1 MRPDVM
7 GRVLIVANGEWPS
20 SFNLQHERT
29 TYDQL
34 VALDGAA
41 NRLLELNIIPDVIVG
56 DLDSITTSVLNQCES
71 SGVQIVRIP
80 SQEKSDISKGLQW
93 VQQEQPNAKIDVIG
107 VEIGRYDHHLAAYSA
122 LFECQS
128 SATILLNGWTAKRVD
143 SNPTTFQ
150 VKPDAIIS
158 LVPFG
163 SVQGVTLEGCQYPL
177 QNASLTT
184 GTQGV
189 SNKAIESEI
198 IVSAQSGNLLLL
210 IEG

>member
-1 MRPDVM
+1 M

-93 VQQEQPNAKIDVIG
+93 VQQEQPNARIDVIG
-107 VEIGRYDHHLAAYSA
+107 IEIGRYDHHLAAYSA

-158 LVPFG
+158 LIAFG

>member
-1 MRPDVM
+1 M
-7 GRVLIVANGEWPS
+7 GRVLIVANGEWPG

-41 NRLLELNIIPDVIVG
+41 NRLLELNLIPDVIVG

-71 SGVQIVRIP
+71 SGVHIVRIP

-93 VQQEQPNAKIDVIG
+93 VQQEQPNARIDVIG

-158 LVPFG
+158 LIAFG

-189 SNKAIESEI
+189 SNKAVESKI
-198 IVSAQSGNLLLL
+198 VVSAQSGNLLLL

>member
-1 MRPDVM
+1 M
-7 GRVLIVANGEWPS
+7 GRVLIVANGEWPG

-41 NRLLELNIIPDVIVG
+41 NRLLDLNLIPDVIVG

-71 SGVQIVRIP
+71 SGVHIVRIP
-80 SQEKSDISKGLQW
+80 GQEKSDISKGLQW

-128 SATILLNGWTAKRVD
+128 SATLLLNGWTATRVD

-150 VKPDAIIS
+150 VKPHAIIS
-158 LVPFG
+158 LIPFG

-198 IVSAQSGNLLLL
+198 VVSAQSGNLLLL

>member
-1 MRPDVM
+1 M
-7 GRVLIVANGEWPS
+7 GRVLIVANGEWPG

-41 NRLLELNIIPDVIVG
+41 NRLLDLNLIPDVIVG

-71 SGVQIVRIP
+71 SGVHIVRIP

-93 VQQEQPNAKIDVIG
+93 VQQEQPNARIDVIG

-128 SATILLNGWTAKRVD
+128 SATLLLNGWTATRVD

-163 SVQGVTLEGCQYPL
+163 SVQGVKLEGCQYPL

-198 IVSAQSGNLLLL
+198 VVSAQSGNLLLL

>member
-1 MRPDVM
+1 M
-7 GRVLIVANGEWPS
+7 GRVLIVANGEWPG

-41 NRLLELNIIPDVIVG
+41 NRLLDLNLIPDVIVG

-71 SGVQIVRIP
+71 SGVHIVRIP

-93 VQQEQPNAKIDVIG
+93 VQQEQPNARIDVIG

-143 SNPTTFQ
+143 STPTTFQ

-158 LVPFG
+158 LIAFG

-198 IVSAQSGNLLLL
+198 VVSAQSGNLLLL

>member
-1 MRPDVM
+1 M
-7 GRVLIVANGEWPS
+7 GRVLIVANGEWPG

-41 NRLLELNIIPDVIVG
+41 NRLLDLNLIPDVIVG

-93 VQQEQPNAKIDVIG
+93 VQQEQPNARIDVIG
-107 VEIGRYDHHLAAYSA
+107 IEIGRYDHHLAAYSA

-150 VKPDAIIS
+150 VKPDVIIS
-158 LVPFG
+158 LIAFG

-198 IVSAQSGNLLLL
+198 VVSAQSGNLLLL

>member
-1 MRPDVM
+1 M
-7 GRVLIVANGEWPS
+7 GRVLIVANGEWPG

-41 NRLLELNIIPDVIVG
+41 NRLLELNLIPDVIVG

-71 SGVQIVRIP
+71 SGVHIVRIP

-158 LVPFG
+158 LIAFG

-198 IVSAQSGNLLLL
+198 VVSAQSGNLLLL

>member
-1 MRPDVM
+1 M
-7 GRVLIVANGEWPS
+7 GRVLIVANGEWPG

-41 NRLLELNIIPDVIVG
+41 NRLLELNLIPDVIVG

-71 SGVQIVRIP
+71 SGVHIVRIP

-158 LVPFG
+158 LIAFG

-198 IVSAQSGNLLLL
+198 VVFAQSGNLLLL

>member
-1 MRPDVM
+1 M
-7 GRVLIVANGEWPS
+7 GRVLIVANGEWPG

-41 NRLLELNIIPDVIVG
+41 NRLLDLNLIPDVIVG

-71 SGVQIVRIP
+71 SGVHIVRIP

-93 VQQEQPNAKIDVIG
+93 VQQEQPNARIDVIG

-128 SATILLNGWTAKRVD
+128 SATLLLNGWTATRVD
-143 SNPTTFQ
+143 SKPTTFQ
-150 VKPDAIIS
+150 VKPHAIIS
-158 LVPFG
+158 LIAFG
-163 SVQGVTLEGCQYPL
+163 SVQGVSLEGCQYPL

-198 IVSAQSGNLLLL
+198 VVSAQSGNLLLL

>member
-1 MRPDVM
+1 M

-29 TYDQL
+29 TYDQI

-41 NRLLELNIIPDVIVG
+41 NRLLELNLAPDVIVG

-71 SGVQIVRIP
+71 SGVHIVRIP

-93 VQQEQPNAKIDVIG
+93 VQQEQPNARIDVIG

-128 SATILLNGWTAKRVD
+128 SATLLLNGWTATRVD

-150 VKPDAIIS
+150 VKPHAIIS
-158 LVPFG
+158 LIPFG

-198 IVSAQSGNLLLL
+198 VVSAQSGDLLLL

>member
-1 MRPDVM
+1 M

-20 SFNLQHERT
+20 SFNLHHERT
-29 TYDQL
+29 TYDLL

-41 NRLLELNIIPDVIVG
+41 NRLLELNLTPDVIVG

-71 SGVQIVRIP
+71 SGVQIVRTP

-93 VQQEQPNAKIDVIG
+93 VEQEQPNARIDVIG

-198 IVSAQSGNLLLL
+198 VVSAQSGNLLLL

>member
-1 MRPDVM
+1 M

-41 NRLLELNIIPDVIVG
+41 NRLLELNLIPDVIVG

-71 SGVQIVRIP
+71 SGVHIVRIP

-93 VQQEQPNAKIDVIG
+93 VQQEQPNARIDVIG

-158 LVPFG
+158 LIGFG

-189 SNKAIESEI
+189 SNKAIESKI
-198 IVSAQSGNLLLL
+198 VVSAQSGNLLLL

>member
-1 MRPDVM
+1 M

-41 NRLLELNIIPDVIVG
+41 NRLLELNLIPDVIVG

-71 SGVQIVRIP
+71 SGVHIVRIP

-93 VQQEQPNAKIDVIG
+93 VQQEQPNARIDVIG

-128 SATILLNGWTAKRVD
+128 SATLLLNGWTATRVD

-158 LVPFG
+158 LIPFG

-198 IVSAQSGNLLLL
+198 VVSAQSGNLLLL

>member
-1 MRPDVM
+1 M

-93 VQQEQPNAKIDVIG
+93 VQQEQPNARIDVIG
-107 VEIGRYDHHLAAYSA
+107 IEIGRYDHHLAAYSA

-150 VKPDAIIS
+150 VKPDVIIS
-158 LVPFG
+158 LIAFG

-198 IVSAQSGNLLLL
+198 VVSAQSGNLLLL

>member
-1 MRPDVM
+1 M

-41 NRLLELNIIPDVIVG
+41 NRLLELNLIPDVIVG

-71 SGVQIVRIP
+71 SGVHIVRIP

-93 VQQEQPNAKIDVIG
+93 VQQEQPNARIDVIG

-128 SATILLNGWTAKRVD
+128 SATILLNGWTATRVD

-158 LVPFG
+158 LIPFG

-198 IVSAQSGNLLLL
+198 VVSAQSGNLLLL

>member
-1 MRPDVM
+1 M

-29 TYDQL
+29 TYDQI

-41 NRLLELNIIPDVIVG
+41 NRLLELNLAPDVIVG

-71 SGVQIVRIP
+71 SGVHIVRIP

-128 SATILLNGWTAKRVD
+128 SATILLNGWTATRVD

-150 VKPDAIIS
+150 VKPHAIIS
-158 LVPFG
+158 LIPFG

-198 IVSAQSGNLLLL
+198 VVSAQSGDLLLL

>member
-1 MRPDVM
+1 MIPGVM

-20 SFNLQHERT
+20 SFNLQHQAT
-29 TYDQL
+29 AYDVL
-34 VALDGAA
+34 VALDGGA
-41 NRLLELNIIPDVIVG
+41 NRFLEFDLIPDVIVG

-71 SGVQIVRIP
+71 SGVQIIRIP

-93 VQQEQPNAKIDVIG
+93 VQQELPNARIDIIG

-128 SATILLNGWTAKRVD
+128 SATILLDGWTATRVE

-150 VKPDAIIS
+150 VKPGAIIS
-158 LVPFG
+158 LIAFG
-163 SVQGVTLEGCQYPL
+163 SVQDVTLEGCQYPL

-189 SNKAIESEI
+189 SNKAIESKI
-198 IVSAQSGNLLLL
+198 VVSAQSGDLLLL

>member
-1 MRPDVM
+1 M

-41 NRLLELNIIPDVIVG
+41 NRLLDLNLIPDVIVG

-71 SGVQIVRIP
+71 SGVHIVRIP

-128 SATILLNGWTAKRVD
+128 SATLLLNGWTATRVD

-150 VKPDAIIS
+150 VKPHAIIS
-158 LVPFG
+158 LIPFG

-198 IVSAQSGNLLLL
+198 VVSAQSGNLLLL

>member
-1 MRPDVM
+1 M

-41 NRLLELNIIPDVIVG
+41 NRLLELNLTPDVIVG

-71 SGVQIVRIP
+71 SGVHIVRIP

-93 VQQEQPNAKIDVIG
+93 VQQEQPNARIDVIG
-107 VEIGRYDHHLAAYSA
+107 IEIGRYDHHLAAYSA

-158 LVPFG
+158 LIAFG

-198 IVSAQSGNLLLL
+198 VVSAQSGNLLLL

>member
-1 MRPDVM
+1 M

-71 SGVQIVRIP
+71 SGVHIVRIP

-93 VQQEQPNAKIDVIG
+93 VQQEQPNARIDVIG
-107 VEIGRYDHHLAAYSA
+107 IEIGRYDHHLAAYSA

-158 LVPFG
+158 LIAFG

-198 IVSAQSGNLLLL
+198 VVSAQSGNLLLL

>member
-1 MRPDVM
+1 M
-7 GRVLIVANGEWPS
+7 GRVLIVANGEWPG

-41 NRLLELNIIPDVIVG
+41 NRLLDLNLIPDVIVG

-71 SGVQIVRIP
+71 SGVHIVRIP

-128 SATILLNGWTAKRVD
+128 SATLLLNGWTATRVD

-150 VKPDAIIS
+150 VKPHAIIS
-158 LVPFG
+158 LIPFG

-198 IVSAQSGNLLLL
+198 VVSAQSGNLLLL

>member
-1 MRPDVM
+1 M

-41 NRLLELNIIPDVIVG
+41 NRLLDLNLIPDVIVG

-71 SGVQIVRIP
+71 SGVHIVRIP

-93 VQQEQPNAKIDVIG
+93 VQQEQPNARIDVIG
-107 VEIGRYDHHLAAYSA
+107 IEIGRYDHHLAAYSA

-128 SATILLNGWTAKRVD
+128 SATLLLNGWTATRVD

-158 LVPFG
+158 LIPFG

-198 IVSAQSGNLLLL
+198 VVSAQSGNLLLL

>member
-1 MRPDVM
+1 M
-7 GRVLIVANGEWPS
+7 GRVLIVANGEWPG

-71 SGVQIVRIP
+71 SGVHIVRIP

-128 SATILLNGWTAKRVD
+128 SATILLNGWTATRVD

-158 LVPFG
+158 LIAFG

-177 QNASLTT
+177 QNASLAT

-198 IVSAQSGNLLLL
+198 VVSAQSGDLLLL

>member
-1 MRPDVM
+1 M
-7 GRVLIVANGEWPS
+7 GRVLIVANGELPS

-29 TYDQL
+29 TYDL
-34 VALDGAA
+34 LLALDGAA

-93 VQQEQPNAKIDVIG
+93 VQQEQPNARIDVIG
-107 VEIGRYDHHLAAYSA
+107 IEIGRYDHHLAAYSA

-128 SATILLNGWTAKRVD
+128 SATLLLNGWTATRFD

-189 SNKAIESEI
+189 SNKAIESK
-198 IVSAQSGNLLLL
+198 IVVFALSGNLLLL

>member
-1 MRPDVM
+1 M

-29 TYDQL
+29 TDDQL

-41 NRLLELNIIPDVIVG
+41 NRLLELNLIPDVIVG

-71 SGVQIVRIP
+71 SGVHIVRIP

-158 LVPFG
+158 LIAFG

-189 SNKAIESEI
+189 SNKAIESKI
-198 IVSAQSGNLLLL
+198 VVSAQSGNLLLL

>member
-1 MRPDVM
+1 M

-41 NRLLELNIIPDVIVG
+41 NRLLELNLTPDVIVG

-71 SGVQIVRIP
+71 SGVHIVRIP

-128 SATILLNGWTAKRVD
+128 SATLLLNGWTATRVD

-150 VKPDAIIS
+150 VKPHAIIS
-158 LVPFG
+158 LIAFG
-163 SVQGVTLEGCQYPL
+163 SVQGVSLEGCQYPL

-198 IVSAQSGNLLLL
+198 VVSAQSGNLLLL

>member
-1 MRPDVM
+1 M

-41 NRLLELNIIPDVIVG
+41 NRLLELNLTPDVIVG

-71 SGVQIVRIP
+71 SGVHIVRIP

-128 SATILLNGWTAKRVD
+128 SATLLLNGWTATRVD

-150 VKPDAIIS
+150 VKPHAIIS
-158 LVPFG
+158 LIPFG
-163 SVQGVTLEGCQYPL
+163 SVQGVALEGCQYPL

-198 IVSAQSGNLLLL
+198 VVSAQSGNLLLL

>member
-1 MRPDVM
+1 M
-7 GRVLIVANGEWPS
+7 GRVLIVANGEWPG

-41 NRLLELNIIPDVIVG
+41 NRLLDLNLIPDVIVG

-93 VQQEQPNAKIDVIG
+93 VQQEQPNARIDVIG
-107 VEIGRYDHHLAAYSA
+107 IEIGRYDHHLAAYSA

-128 SATILLNGWTAKRVD
+128 SATLLLNGWTATRVD

-158 LVPFG
+158 LIPFG

-198 IVSAQSGNLLLL
+198 VVSAQSGNLLLL

>member
-1 MRPDVM
+1 M
-7 GRVLIVANGEWPS
+7 GRVLIVANGEWPG

-41 NRLLELNIIPDVIVG
+41 NRLLDLNLIPDVIVG

-71 SGVQIVRIP
+71 SGVHIVRIP

-93 VQQEQPNAKIDVIG
+93 VQQEQPNARIDVIG
-107 VEIGRYDHHLAAYSA
+107 IEIGRYDHHLAAYSA

-158 LVPFG
+158 LIVFG

-198 IVSAQSGNLLLL
+198 VVSAQSGNLLLL

>member
-1 MRPDVM
+1 M

-29 TYDQL
+29 TYDQI

-41 NRLLELNIIPDVIVG
+41 NRLLELNLAPDVIVG

-71 SGVQIVRIP
+71 SGVHIVRIP

-93 VQQEQPNAKIDVIG
+93 VQQEQPNARIDVIG

-128 SATILLNGWTAKRVD
+128 SATILLNGWTATRVD

-158 LVPFG
+158 LIAFG

-177 QNASLTT
+177 QNASLAT

-198 IVSAQSGNLLLL
+198 VVSAQSGDLLLL

>member
-20 SFNLQHERT
+20 SFNLQHERP
-29 TYDQL
+29 TYDLL

-41 NRLLELNIIPDVIVG
+41 NRLLELNLTPDVIVG

-93 VQQEQPNAKIDVIG
+93 VQQEQPNARIDVIG
-107 VEIGRYDHHLAAYSA
+107 IEIGRYDHHLAAYSA

-158 LVPFG
+158 LIAFG

-198 IVSAQSGNLLLL
+198 VVSAQSGNLLLL

>member
-1 MRPDVM
+1 M
-7 GRVLIVANGEWPS
+7 GRVLIVANGEWPG

-41 NRLLELNIIPDVIVG
+41 NRLLDLNLIPDVIVG

-71 SGVQIVRIP
+71 SGVHIVRIP

-93 VQQEQPNAKIDVIG
+93 VQQEQPNARIDVIG

-128 SATILLNGWTAKRVD
+128 SATLLLNGWTATRVD

-150 VKPDAIIS
+150 VKPHAIIS
-158 LVPFG
+158 LIAFG
-163 SVQGVTLEGCQYPL
+163 SVQGVSLEGCQYPL

-198 IVSAQSGNLLLL
+198 VVSAQSGNLLLL

>member
-1 MRPDVM
+1 M

-41 NRLLELNIIPDVIVG
+41 NRLLELNLIPDVIVG

-71 SGVQIVRIP
+71 SGVHIVRIP

-93 VQQEQPNAKIDVIG
+93 VQQEQPNARIDVIG

-158 LVPFG
+158 LIAFG

-198 IVSAQSGNLLLL
+198 VVSAQSGNLLLL
-210 IEG
+210 IEGRWWHR